1 MRTLSRTAAGA
12 AALAC
17 ALAAPAHAASPKG
30 TLIIRGAGFGHGVG
44 MSQYGAYGYAQ
55 HGWTYDNIL
64 AHYYTGTQLGRLD
77 PEPDVS
83 VILQAGQKTL
93 RVSGVASA
101 GGAKTDPA
109 QTYVISRSRKSGDV
123 LVRDASG
130 TSVARAGGPISLA
143 PSPAGPI
150 VLGGTAINGVR
161 GGAYR
166 GTLTVRPAGDG
177 GSGLDA
183 VDTLDLE
190 DYVRGVVAG
199 ESPSSWP
206 IEALKAQAVA
216 ARTFAVTSGSGELWP
231 DTRSQMYLGV
241 SGETASTDLAVASTA
256 GQVVT
261 FFGKPVVT
269 YFFSTSGGHTENV
282 ENSMIGSSPEPWLK
296 GVDDPY
302 DNTSPKHRWGPIRL
316 SFTQAARELRG
327 LVQGRFVRIKVL
339 QRGVSPRIVRALIVG
354 SRGTTAV
361 TGPQLRTALGLW
373 DSWMTFR
380 TISSGVKR
388 VPTPPAPTP
397 PPDPQQPSPT
407 GGASSGSGSGAG
419 NTDGSGGATASAAR
433 LSPLYA
439 VGTISPARRGAW
451 ARVQVRRGKAW
462 RLAVDTQVGRGGR
475 YSVRLP
481 GRGTYRVVY
490 GHDVGPTLHAR

>member
-12 AALAC
+12 VALVC

-55 HGWTYDNIL
+55 HGWTYDQIL

-101 GGAKTDPA
+101 GGARTDPA
-109 QTYVISRSRKSGDV
+109 QTYVISRSRNSGDV

-130 TSVARAGGPISLA
+130 KSVARAGGAISLA
-143 PSPAGPI
+143 PASAGPI
-150 VLGGTAINGVR
+150 VLGGTAMNGVR
-161 GGAYR
+161 NGAYR

-183 VDTLDLE
+183 VNTLDLE

-206 IEALKAQAVA
+206 GEALKAQAVA

-241 SGETASTDLAVASTA
+241 SGETASTDLAVASTS

-282 ENSMIGSSPEPWLK
+282 ENSMIGASPEPWLK

-302 DNTSPKHRWGPIRL
+302 DNASPKHRWGPIRL

-327 LVQGRFVRIKVL
+327 LIQGRFVRIKVL

-361 TGPQLRTALGLW
+361 TGPQLRTAFGVW

-397 PPDPQQPSPT
+397 PAQPSPS
-407 GGASSGSGSGAG
+407 GGATAGSSAG
-419 NTDGSGGATASAAR
+419 NTDGSGGASASAAR

-439 VGTISPARRGAW
+439 VGSIAPARRGAW
-451 ARVQVRRGKAW
+451 AHVQVRRGNAW
-462 RLAVDTQVGRGGR
+462 RVAVDTQVGSGGR

-490 GHDVGPTLHAR
+490 GRDAGPTFTAR